1 MENFQSKTKQLI
13 RDAMMIVDGQGSLEK
28 VDKYFSMIEKYYL
41 QAKKNRPNIKKEII
55 QALEKGIR
63 AEYGV
68 SWKLNIHTIMHWINS
83 EINSKQKKPIQ
94 L

>member
-28 VDKYFSMIEKYYL
+28 VDKYFSMIDKYYL
-41 QAKKNRPNIKKEII
+41 QGKKNRPNIKNEVI

-68 SWKLNIHTIMHWINS
+68 SWKLNVHTIMHWINS
-83 EINSKQKKPIQ
+83 EINSKVKKPIQ